1 MAYDLL
7 IKNGLVVDGSGMP
20 AFRGDVGVK
29 NGKIVEIGKLS
40 GAAGRAIDVEG
51 RAVAPGFIDNHC
63 HYDAQVTWDPLCT
76 FSPEHGATTV
86 IFGNCYL
93 SLAPVRKGTEVR
105 LAEFLS
111 YVEAIP
117 MEVLKTVE
125 FDWETIPQYMEQLD
139 NHLGI
144 NVGNQIGRAHV

>member
-1 MAYDLL
+1 MS
-7 IKNGLVVDGSGMP
+7 GSKT
-20 AFRGDVGVK
+20 ARSSK
-29 NGKIVEIGKLS
+29 SASLC
-40 GAAGRAIDVEG
+40 GAGGASTIDAEG

-86 IFGNCYL
+86 IFGNCSL
-93 SLAPVRKGTEVR
+93 SLAPVRKGTEER

-117 MEVLKTVE
+117 MEVLR
-125 FDWETIPQYMEQLD
+125 PSSS
-139 NHLGI
+139 
-144 NVGNQIGRAHV
+144 IGRRSRNTWTASTSTSASMSAI